1 MSERKPLQLTIK
13 LPRPII
19 TGSSVGSEEV
29 SGTTT
34 TSSTTP
40 RCTGRTRHPR
50 LRAPFSPQTVRT
62 TEISGQESHFIR
74 LLGFIKKV
82 WKCESGKGSACILSY
97 YSKLIS
103 QIVQKSNPLQIRGW
117 PASASPAAPTAAA
130 DIVLNTASGPQP
142 VLEILPATPL
152 RKGPRGPIHCRPARP
167 RPRPGRRR
175 RCRLLKLTG
184 SSPDGTGGSRGGGSG
199 GSCRLRTDS
208 LSTTLRRSNGLL
220 QQGRPF

>member
-29 SGTTT
+29 SGTT

-74 LLGFIKKV
+74 ILGFIKKV

-97 YSKLIS
+97 SSKLIS
-103 QIVQKSNPLQIRGW
+103 QIVEIEPSPDPRLARLRLPSSTHRRRRHRPQHCQRATTSSRDITSDSTTKRASRAHPL
-117 PASASPAAPTAAA
+117 
-130 DIVLNTASGPQP
+130 
-142 VLEILPATPL
+142 
-152 RKGPRGPIHCRPARP
+152 PARP
-167 RPRPGRRR
+167 PPSPPRPPPPQVLLAQTHWLFSRWNRRQPRRR
-175 RCRLLKLTG
+175 QRRKLPLSDRLTI
-184 SSPDGTGGSRGGGSG
+184 
-199 GSCRLRTDS
+199 
-208 LSTTLRRSNGLL
+208 SNITPL
-220 QQGRPF
+220 